1 MSEKREY
8 IKFYS
13 KSDLSSGYY
22 LRKVQTILDDF
33 DEDAY
38 IKSDDI
44 NSIIEL
50 YNIQQF
56 FDNEILLNDW
66 TEENIEKYKNIVF
79 SFSGLIG
86 RFLSSINDNNIEN
99 ILNNIHFEYKDDFW
113 FLFDKYKLNSH
124 ISNTCFERIINNH
137 DENIVSILKCK
148 GIVNKY
154 DNEISSFL
162 RKWDLTGR
170 IVVENYLSRHI
181 NNYYF
186 PNSFN
191 NKDFDDV
198 LIRYIDLTNCSMNH
212 LELIYK
218 SASSQLKINNITRLK
233 AKEKYNEMRDDF
245 FKDKNVAIGK
255 FSISINYGNGFSQTT
270 NDGKCSCVYDKKWFD
285 EHLDFPTILNN
296 FKHVYN
302 YWDECWRISLVSKDI
317 ETGVVERLA
326 SNIGNKWYFE
336 NYAYKFRK
344 MKSSAEM
351 ICYYKYLKEKNIDLC
366 DVLEWFFKDYL
377 FQEFETDGFEFN
389 APSSGTSFLEKNKIL
404 LSELD
409 GVLKQFRLFVENGSI
424 NRDLFELC
432 TEQMQI
438 DSIPSFIKNKYAYPN
453 DNDIKNAASILFH
466 HSYLVDFAFDA
477 NDYEHL
483 CALLFN
489 ENINTTDLNDNQLKY
504 LSCLE
509 RMDAITVTDGNVKLN
524 IDAVALLNDIY
535 CNEVLCLSYSKK
547 YSSIIDE
554 WVKKG
559 YLRVESTLFSIP
571 EQKYLKFMLNKNEF
585 TNGPELRNKYIHS
598 NYSKDTKVQEE
609 DFYEILKIVILVIGK
624 INEEFILRER
634 QYCYVK

>member
-1 MSEKREY
+1 MNEKKRY

-22 LRKVQTILDDF
+22 LRKTQTILDDF

-38 IKSDDI
+38 INSNDI

-50 YNIQQF
+50 FNIQQF
-56 FDNEILLNDW
+56 FDNEMFLNDW
-66 TEENIEKYKNIVF
+66 TTENIETYKNIVS
-79 SFSGLIG
+79 SFGCIIG
-86 RFLSSINDNNIEN
+86 KCLSNIDETNIEDILSN
-99 ILNNIHFEYKDDFW
+99 IYFEYKDDFW
-113 FLFDKYKLNSH
+113 YLFDKYKLYNH
-124 ISNTCFERIINNH
+124 ISNTCFERVINNRN
-137 DENIVSILKCK
+137 EIIESILKCK
-148 GIVNKY
+148 GIVIKY

-162 RKWDLTGR
+162 KKWDLTGR
-170 IVVENYLSRHI
+170 IVVENYLSSHI

-191 NKDFDDV
+191 NKDFDDA
-198 LIRYIDLTNCSMNH
+198 LIRYIDLTNCSMNY

-218 SASSQLKINNITRLK
+218 SASSQLKINNTTKLK
-233 AKEKYNEMRDDF
+233 AKEKYNRMRDDF
-245 FKDKNVAIGK
+245 FKDKSVAIGK
-255 FSISINYGNGFSQTT
+255 FSISINYGNGFTQTT

-296 FKHVYN
+296 FKYVYN

-317 ETGVVERLA
+317 ETGVVERIA
-326 SNIGNKWYFE
+326 SNKGNKWYFE
-336 NYAYKFRK
+336 NYSFIFRK

-351 ICYYKYLKEKNIDLC
+351 ICYYKYLKEKDIDLC

-377 FQEFETDGFEFN
+377 FQEFEADGFEFN

-453 DNDIKNAASILFH
+453 DYDINNAANILFYDSYLAIFSSDNSDYDCLCTFLLKESVDIKKM
-466 HSYLVDFAFDA
+466 
-477 NDYEHL
+477 
-483 CALLFN
+483 
-489 ENINTTDLNDNQLKY
+489 NDNQLNY

-509 RMDAITVTDGNVKLN
+509 KMDAITITDGNVKLN
-524 IDAVALLNDIY
+524 IDAVALLNEVY
-535 CNEVLCLSYSKK
+535 FNEVLCLSYSNK
-547 YSSIIDE
+547 YSLIIDE
-554 WVKKG
+554 WIKKG
-559 YLRVESTLFSIP
+559 HLRVESTLFSIP

-598 NYSKDTKVQEE
+598 NYSRNTEVQEK

-634 QYCYVK
+634 QCCYVK

>member
-1 MSEKREY
+1 MNEKKRY

-22 LRKVQTILDDF
+22 LRKTQTILDDF

-38 IKSDDI
+38 INSNDI

-50 YNIQQF
+50 FNIQQF
-56 FDNEILLNDW
+56 FDNEMFLNDW
-66 TEENIEKYKNIVF
+66 TTENIETYKNIVS
-79 SFSGLIG
+79 SFGCIIG
-86 RFLSSINDNNIEN
+86 KCLSNIDETNIEDILSN
-99 ILNNIHFEYKDDFW
+99 IYFEYKDDFW
-113 FLFDKYKLNSH
+113 YLFDKYKLYNH
-124 ISNTCFERIINNH
+124 ISNTCFERVINNRN
-137 DENIVSILKCK
+137 EIIESILKCK
-148 GIVNKY
+148 GIVIKY

-162 RKWDLTGR
+162 KKWDLTGR
-170 IVVENYLSRHI
+170 IVVENYLSSHI

-191 NKDFDDV
+191 NKYFDDA
-198 LIRYIDLTNCSMNH
+198 LIRYIDLTNCSMNY

-218 SASSQLKINNITRLK
+218 SASSQLKINNTTKLK
-233 AKEKYNEMRDDF
+233 AKEKYNRMRDDF
-245 FKDKNVAIGK
+245 FKDKSVAIGK
-255 FSISINYGNGFSQTT
+255 FSISIEYGDGFSQTI
-270 NDGKCSCVYDKKWFD
+270 NGGKCTCVYDKKWFD

-296 FKHVYN
+296 FKYVYN

-317 ETGVVERLA
+317 ETGVVERIA
-326 SNIGNKWYFE
+326 SNKGNKWYFE
-336 NYAYKFRK
+336 NYSFKFRK

-351 ICYYKYLKEKNIDLC
+351 ICYYKYLKEKDIDLC
-366 DVLEWFFKDYL
+366 GVLEWFFKDYL
-377 FQEFETDGFEFN
+377 FQEFEADGFEFN

-489 ENINTTDLNDNQLKY
+489 ENINTADLNDNQLKY

-524 IDAVALLNDIY
+524 IDAIALLNDIY